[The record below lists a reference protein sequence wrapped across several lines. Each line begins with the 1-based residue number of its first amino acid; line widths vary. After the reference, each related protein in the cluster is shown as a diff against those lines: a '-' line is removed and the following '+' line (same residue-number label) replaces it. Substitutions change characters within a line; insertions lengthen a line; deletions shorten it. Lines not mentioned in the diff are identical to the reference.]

1 MPENAYPPTIGG
13 YGRSMKLTAL
23 PVAASW
29 THTGARVGF
38 EVLFTGPGLLRGRT
52 SAREGDVPWYVGY
65 DITVD
70 ADWTTRS
77 VHAVNS
83 TADGDREVVLERN
96 ADGWTVDGTARPD
109 LDGCLDVDFESSAVT
124 NTLPIHRLPFE
135 AGTSYEVPAAFVR
148 AEDLS
153 VQRLE
158 QRYTLIRTEHDRFVF
173 DYESS
178 TFDFE
183 CELTYDATGLVLD
196 YPGIAVRDR

>member
-1 MPENAYPPTIGG
+1 
-13 YGRSMKLTAL
+13 MKLTAL

-29 THTGARVGF
+29 THTGVRSGF
-38 EVLFTGPGLLRGRT
+38 EVLFASAGRLRGRT
-52 SAREGDVPWYVGY
+52 SAREGDVLWYVGY

-70 ADWTTRS
+70 TDWTTQS

-96 ADGWTVDGTARPD
+96 PDGWTVNGTARPD
-109 LDGCLDVDFESSAVT
+109 LDGCVDVDFESSAVT

-135 AGTSYEVPAAFVR
+135 VGTSYEVPAAFVR
-148 AEDLS
+148 AEDLT
-153 VQRLE
+153 VTRLE
-158 QRYTLIRTEHDRFVF
+158 QRYTLTSSDEQRHVF
-173 DYESS
+173 HYESS

-183 CELTYDATGLVLD
+183 CELTYDAAGLVLD